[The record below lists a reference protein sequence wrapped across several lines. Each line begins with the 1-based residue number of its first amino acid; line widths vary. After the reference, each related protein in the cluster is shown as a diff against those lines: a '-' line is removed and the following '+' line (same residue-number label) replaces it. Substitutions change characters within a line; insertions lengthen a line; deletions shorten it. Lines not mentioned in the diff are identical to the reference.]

1 MKTTKRILAVLLAV
15 ACCLTMAATAFAAS
29 AEENTEIT
37 YFEDG
42 SYLVKTITTEKSAR
56 AASTISGAVDAKYY
70 NASDELRWVVTLS
83 GTFSYTS
90 GVSSSCTSASIS
102 ATAYGGGWSCST
114 KNANASGNSAVGS
127 ATMIRKVLGIQVD
140 SIPVSLTLSCDKYGN
155 LS

>member
-1 MKTTKRILAVLLAV
+1 MKTTKRILAVLLTV

>member
-1 MKTTKRILAVLLAV
+1 MKTMKRILAVLLAV

-29 AEENTEIT
+29 VEENTEIT

-56 AASTISGAVDAKYY
+56 ATTVSGAVDAEYY

-83 GTFSYTS
+83 GTFTYTS

-114 KNANASGNSAVGS
+114 KNAYASGNSAVGS

-140 SIPVSLTLSCDKYGN
+140 SIPVSMTLSCDKYGN